1 MQRTADKPG
10 GPGSPGRGDDYR
22 MAASSSLTR
31 QGHELLEKDE
41 YDRAIRVLERA
52 VGVNPGDGRGYFYL
66 AEAWIGKE
74 NFNQAARF
82 NDMAILYLRDDPAW
96 LQRARAQKERI
107 EKRKHPQ

>member
-1 MQRTADKPG
+1 MQRAPDKPG
-10 GPGSPGRGDDYR
+10 GEDDYR
-22 MAASSSLTR
+22 MAAASSLTR
-31 QGHELLEKDE
+31 QGHELLQKEE

-52 VGVNPGDGRGYFYL
+52 LGVNPGDGRGYFYL

-107 EKRKHPQ
+107 EKRTQPE

>member
-1 MQRTADKPG
+1 MQRAPDKPG
-10 GPGSPGRGDDYR
+10 GPGSSGREDDYR

-31 QGHELLEKDE
+31 QGHELLQKDK

-74 NFNQAARF
+74 NLNQAARF
-82 NDMAILYLRDDPAW
+82 NEMAILYLRDDPAW

-107 EKRKHPQ
+107 EKRKQPE